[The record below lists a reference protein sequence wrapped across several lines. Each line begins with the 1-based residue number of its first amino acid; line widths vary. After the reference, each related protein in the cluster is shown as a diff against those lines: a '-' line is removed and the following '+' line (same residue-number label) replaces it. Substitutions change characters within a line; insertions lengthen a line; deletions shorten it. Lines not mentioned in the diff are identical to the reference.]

1 MRRIAFSSIGV
12 ALACLSFI
20 TVAQTYPAKSIT
32 MIVPVQAGSGADSIL
47 RIVANKMSENMKQQI
62 VLENLPGAAGLIG
75 MERAARAPTDGYTI
89 AGVNDGSL
97 YMTPFLYKKINY
109 DPLGFEPISLVAAIN
124 WILISHPSLPTKTV
138 KEFIALAKSRPNQ
151 IDYAS
156 GGNGSPQHI
165 AMELFASQT
174 GIKVHHVP
182 YRGATGAA
190 MDVVGGQVQCMFTAT
205 SIVLGNVREGKV
217 RGLGVGSL
225 KRSSVLPNVPTIAEA
240 GVPGFEYATWAGIF
254 ASKGTPKAIIDKLNT
269 EAVKA
274 VNDPGTRDRLQQLAL
289 DPVGSSPEELGKAT
303 REGYDRMGKFIRK
316 LGLTPQ

>member
-1 MRRIAFSSIGV
+1 MSKLAIFGSSL
-12 ALACLSFI
+12 ALLCLPGAAA
-20 TVAQTYPAKSIT
+20 AQAYPAKAIT

-62 VLENLPGAAGLIG
+62 VLENIPGAAGLIG
-75 MERAARAPTDGYTI
+75 MERAGRAPTDGYTI

-97 YMTPFLYKKINY
+97 VMTPFLYKKINY
-109 DPLGFEPISLVAAIN
+109 DPLGLEPVSLLAAIN
-124 WILISHPSLPTKTV
+124 WVMIAHPSLPAKNV

-151 IDYAS
+151 IDFAS

-174 GIKVHHVP
+174 NIKLNHVP

-205 SIVLGNVREGKV
+205 SIVLGNIREKKV
-217 RGLGVGSL
+217 RALGVGST
-225 KRSSVLPNVPTIAEA
+225 KRASVLPDVPTIAEA
-240 GVPGFEYATWAGIF
+240 GVPGFQYATWGAIF
-254 ASKGTPKAIIDKLNT
+254 VSKGTPKAIIDKLNS

-289 DPVGSSPEELGKAT
+289 DPIGSSPEELGKAT
-303 REGYDRMGKFIRK
+303 REGHERMGNFIRK